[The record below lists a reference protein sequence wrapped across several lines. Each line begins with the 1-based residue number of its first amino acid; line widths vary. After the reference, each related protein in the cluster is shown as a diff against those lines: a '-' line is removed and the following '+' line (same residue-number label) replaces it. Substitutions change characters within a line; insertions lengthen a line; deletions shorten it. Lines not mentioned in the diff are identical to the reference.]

1 MNGVRWDGKIDAGS
15 YMETRLTPGSNG
27 HKVSVGVRMVGTV
40 SWAKL
45 GFQIKCVFVK
55 ETNERS

>member
-1 MNGVRWDGKIDAGS
+1 MRWDGKIDAGS